1 MQSRLEEFTHLATS
15 TATSK
20 LMAFKLHVS
29 AHNLFSQLWTHPTH
43 RLVILAP
50 EAHLPVSPADGF
62 LGCEL
67 AAAHHLPGP
76 EGWPW
81 PHCLLMR
88 VSPCA
93 AWPLPLPPLQF
104 GLHHSSDSAIVKVI
118 SHLCIPEFIGQF
130 STLLLLDISAFHKVD
145 THLLDT
151 SSFIFQDAHT
161 PSFISISLIFLLSF
175 LS

>member
-67 AAAHHLPGP
+67 AAAHHLRGP

-93 AWPLPLPPLQF
+93 EWPLSRPQPCACTLEPIWQGLSPASLAVGVSALTSFSSMPSRQPPEERDLK
-104 GLHHSSDSAIVKVI
+104 LKT
-118 SHLCIPEFIGQF
+118 F
-130 STLLLLDISAFHKVD
+130 S
-145 THLLDT
+145 
-151 SSFIFQDAHT
+151 
-161 PSFISISLIFLLSF
+161 PP
-175 LS
+175 